1 MGIYIIAIT
10 GASGAPYARQL
21 SRRILDKGH
30 QIKMVISDAGRTV
43 LKVEESVDL
52 TGNNHLDTKSLI
64 TWFGSKNNSES
75 FELINY
81 RDVSASIA
89 SGSFIHDGMVII
101 PCSGGTLGRIA
112 NGISL
117 SLIDR
122 AAHVA
127 FKERRKLICV
137 HRETPIGLID
147 LENMKKITE
156 AGGIIMPASPGFYH
170 NPKNIEDLITFIVDR
185 ILDHLL
191 PNNEINNRWTG
202 IDSNKIIEDKM
213 DV

>member
-1 MGIYIIAIT
+1 MGIYIVAIT

-30 QIKMVISDAGRTV
+30 EIKMVISDAGRTV

-52 TGNNHLDTKSLI
+52 IGENDFDSKSLI
-64 TWFGSKNNSES
+64 SWFGSKNNER

-137 HRETPIGLID
+137 HRESPISLID

-170 NPKNIEDLITFIVDR
+170 NPKSIEDLITFIVDR

-191 PNNEINNRWTG
+191 PNNEIINRWAGT
-202 IDSNKIIEDKM
+202 DSKEIIKDKK

>member
-30 QIKMVISDAGRTV
+30 EIKMVISDAGRTV

-52 TGNNHLDTKSLI
+52 IGENDFDRKSLI
-64 TWFGSKNNSES
+64 SWFGSKNNER

-117 SLIDR
+117 SLLDR
-122 AAHVA
+122 AAYVA

-137 HRETPIGLID
+137 HRESPISLID
-147 LENMKKITE
+147 LENIKKITE
-156 AGGIIMPASPGFYH
+156 AGGSIMPASPG
-170 NPKNIEDLITFIVDR
+170 L
-185 ILDHLL
+185 
-191 PNNEINNRWTG
+191 
-202 IDSNKIIEDKM
+202 
-213 DV
+213 

>member
-30 QIKMVISDAGRTV
+30 EIKMVISDAGRTV

-52 TGNNHLDTKSLI
+52 IGENDFDSKSLI
-64 TWFGSKNNSES
+64 SWFGSKNNER

-137 HRETPIGLID
+137 HRESPISLID

-170 NPKNIEDLITFIVDR
+170 NPKSIEDLITFIVDR

-191 PNNEINNRWTG
+191 PNNEIINRWVGT
-202 IDSNKIIEDKM
+202 DSKEIIEDKK

>member
-1 MGIYIIAIT
+1 
-10 GASGAPYARQL
+10 
-21 SRRILDKGH
+21 
-30 QIKMVISDAGRTV
+30 
-43 LKVEESVDL
+43 
-52 TGNNHLDTKSLI
+52 
-64 TWFGSKNNSES
+64 
-75 FELINY
+75 
-81 RDVSASIA
+81 
-89 SGSFIHDGMVII
+89 MVII

-191 PNNEINNRWTG
+191 PNYEINN
-202 IDSNKIIEDKM
+202 
-213 DV
+213 

>member
-30 QIKMVISDAGRTV
+30 EIKMVISDAGRTV
-43 LKVEESVDL
+43 LKVEESLDL
-52 TGNNHLDTKSLI
+52 IGENDFDRKSLI
-64 TWFGSKNNSES
+64 SWFGSKNNER

-156 AGGIIMPASPGFYH
+156 AG
-170 NPKNIEDLITFIVDR
+170 
-185 ILDHLL
+185 
-191 PNNEINNRWTG
+191 
-202 IDSNKIIEDKM
+202 
-213 DV
+213 